1 MATDNNAN
9 RCSME
14 VKQWSDYVLKL
25 SVEDRERYI
34 SKLTSGEGTR
44 SLPDPYC
51 LASGWVD
58 DPSLWPAITF
68 TDIYFY
74 LVDTPGQFTHDS
86 LRAYKSLKA
95 YDYVESGHVYPIFYN
110 AIDDQSPYCFLKTK
124 VIPSQRLRDKP
135 HQPWVCVKKSEGTV
149 FCAHCTCMAGLGEVC
164 SHVAAL
170 LFKVDAAVRAGL
182 TAKACTSEAC
192 KWNAAYRKELQPTPL
207 CEVQHLFGRRR
218 KANTPSVSG
227 TGKAPLPD
235 IETLK
240 SLKSVC
246 PNAVFF

>member
-1 MATDNNAN
+1 
-9 RCSME
+9 
-14 VKQWSDYVLKL
+14 
-25 SVEDRERYI
+25 
-34 SKLTSGEGTR
+34 
-44 SLPDPYC
+44 
-51 LASGWVD
+51 
-58 DPSLWPAITF
+58 
-68 TDIYFY
+68 
-74 LVDTPGQFTHDS
+74 
-86 LRAYKSLKA
+86 
-95 YDYVESGHVYPIFYN
+95 
-110 AIDDQSPYCFLKTK
+110 
-124 VIPSQRLRDKP
+124 
-135 HQPWVCVKKSEGTV
+135 
-149 FCAHCTCMAGLGEVC
+149 MAGLGEVC

-182 TAKACTSEAC
+182 TSKACTSEAC

-246 PNAVFF
+246 PNAVFFKCIPPLDEEETDSAEEDGETHLFPPQQLQVLCVRTESLMKISSLFVRSSGTLISANRHRLATWRKLPRTKLLALFGLNTEKEE